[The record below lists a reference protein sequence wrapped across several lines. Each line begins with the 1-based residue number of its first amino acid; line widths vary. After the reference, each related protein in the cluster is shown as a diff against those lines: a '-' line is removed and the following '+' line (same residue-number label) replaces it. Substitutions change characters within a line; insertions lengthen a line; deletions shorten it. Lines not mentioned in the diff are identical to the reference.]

1 MSLGMILLVVLT
13 LLILFGVLQRVLDR
27 MALTDRQ
34 ALFLVALIF
43 VGGWLPDLRLGMVS
57 LNIGG
62 ALVPFG
68 VCVYLFFHAGTGKER
83 IRCLIASVLA
93 AAVIYVVSLFFPADP
108 VTMPF
113 DPMIL
118 YGLCGGIIAWLMG
131 RSRRSAF
138 IAGVLGVILAD
149 AATGVVNWSRGID
162 AGVVSGRRG
171 RSGRGRAFRR
181 HGGHALR
188 TGRRNRRT
196 HRARQDKRQHPARRS
211 ARVKEKLSRF
221 ALSLMLALALYA
233 AFLPTASADDL
244 TESLHVAV
252 DGTGAYLFS
261 ISGEISEGD
270 EYISADSILYRI
282 ASVQNGNA
290 IAEKIGEE
298 AMPDVSWLEV
308 GEAQPVFASEI
319 AVPAANTK
327 SDDSRKLIAMYVT
340 HSDESYAPSD
350 GTQSVNGQGG
360 IYDVARDF
368 RDALQQQG
376 IDVILDESTRL
387 P

>member
-34 ALFLVALIF
+34 A
-43 VGGWLPDLRLGMVS
+43 LRLGMVS

-149 AATGVVNWSRGID
+149 AATGVVNWSRGINQMLYLGGAGALD
-162 AGVVSGRRG
+162 AVVLSGVTAVMLCELAGS
-171 RSGRGRAFRR
+171 
-181 HGGHALR
+181 AL
-188 TGRRNRRT
+188 
-196 HRARQDKRQHPARRS
+196 
-211 ARVKEKLSRF
+211 
-221 ALSLMLALALYA
+221 
-233 AFLPTASADDL
+233 
-244 TESLHVAV
+244 
-252 DGTGAYLFS
+252 
-261 ISGEISEGD
+261 
-270 EYISADSILYRI
+270 
-282 ASVQNGNA
+282 
-290 IAEKIGEE
+290 
-298 AMPDVSWLEV
+298 
-308 GEAQPVFASEI
+308 
-319 AVPAANTK
+319 
-327 SDDSRKLIAMYVT
+327 
-340 HSDESYAPSD
+340 
-350 GTQSVNGQGG
+350 QGG
-360 IYDVARDF
+360 QRA
-368 RDALQQQG
+368 
-376 IDVILDESTRL
+376 
-387 P
+387 